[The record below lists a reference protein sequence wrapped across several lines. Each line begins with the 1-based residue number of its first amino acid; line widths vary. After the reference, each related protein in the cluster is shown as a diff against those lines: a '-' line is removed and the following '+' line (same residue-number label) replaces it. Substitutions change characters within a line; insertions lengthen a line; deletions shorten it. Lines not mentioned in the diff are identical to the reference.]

1 MKKLMLLSL
10 VVAFALLGTQ
20 AFASPPIQPPVEG
33 FIIEKSIQVVLDPGI
48 DGTSSFSESESFN
61 WTYFE
66 GWGSGPFYP
75 NGYEPA
81 GAGCVGTNIFGA
93 IQCADCDAA
102 NCNGLV
108 SELGFTEG
116 AEIAYEQTLEAGT
129 GHLEFSKTFTALSDP
144 EAGDNNLVVNKKIEW
159 ASADPTS
166 QLLKHTE
173 KVGLSVISMGGYDR
187 TVTNAAKDLL
197 SLCPWQEGSSS
208 NTGGAYPPTNESIAA
223 GSSMTVSR
231 LVGFESNSVVNS
243 SINPTLKYDLNAVS
257 GDGTISTGFIV
268 DLWEGPEGY
277 VWAPIPVWHT
287 DEEGVVDGVNTC
299 CVGLQCWCDQ
309 RAIIQNGVNPF
320 AVWQLP
326 QEAYGAPPT
335 ASRLTYEESTTA
347 TGTWSFQWAVSYE
360 STIPGVS
367 APASASAFQNVP

>member
-1 MKKLMLLSL
+1 L

-33 FIIEKSIQVVLDPGI
+33 FIIDKSITVVLDPGI
-48 DGTSSFSESESFN
+48 DGKSSFSESESFS

-75 NGYEPA
+75 NGYTPV
-81 GAGCVGTNIFGA
+81 GAGCLGSVGSCPECGPTN
-93 IQCADCDAA
+93 CL
-102 NCNGLV
+102 GLV

-116 AEIAYEQTLEAGT
+116 AEIRYEQTLEAGT
-129 GHLEFSKTFTALSDP
+129 GHLEFTKTFAAKSEP

-173 KVGLSVISMGGYDR
+173 RVGLSVISMGAGDR
-187 TVTNAAKDLL
+187 TVTNTAKDLL

-223 GSSMTVSR
+223 GSSLTVSR
-231 LVGFESNSVVNS
+231 LVGYESNSVVNS
-243 SINPTLKYDLNAVS
+243 SISPALKYDLNAVS

-268 DLWEGPEGY
+268 DLWEGPAGY
-277 VWAPIPVWHT
+277 VWAPIPLYSR
-287 DEEGVVDGVNTC
+287 DAEGVVDGINTC
-299 CVGLQCWCDQ
+299 CVGLQCWCNQ
-309 RAIIQNGVNPF
+309 RAIIQNGFDPF

-326 QEAYGAPPT
+326 QQAYGAPPT
-335 ASRLTYEESTTA
+335 ASRLNYEESTTA
-347 TGTWSFQWAVSYE
+347 SGTWSFQWAVSYE
-360 STIPGVS
+360 TSIPGVAS
-367 APASASAFQNVP
+367 PASASAFPNVP